1 MVKENGYKHKLYQQ
15 KKLNYFYTICIPDII
30 DGIGAVLVEITAGVG
45 AEVTAPL

>member
-1 MVKENGYKHKLYQQ
+1 MAIAYKYTLIVQIKQIKLF
-15 KKLNYFYTICIPDII
+15 NVICIPDTI